1 VSQGGA
7 GGTIFGS
14 GDASAGSGGSSSTG
28 GTVQSGGRQG
38 TGGASANGG
47 AAAGTGGTVQSGG
60 RQGTGGTS
68 ANGGTAA
75 GTGGTVAGTGGTVA
89 GTGGTAAGTGGTTAG
104 TGGTA
109 AGTGG
114 TAAGTGGTAAGTG
127 GTVGSGGAIA
137 STASIQL
144 SGNKILDAKGSAIVA
159 RGPED
164 VVASA
169 SQTKE
174 IDQIAGLGANAMRM
188 LFTLDA
194 ANAMTPSGFDALLAS
209 AVSHHMLVWVSLY
222 TWDSAHSNAIA
233 SALGGGNFYSL
244 TAPAGTTACSSSTPA
259 SCYLAVWSRQWLK
272 DLMNKYRSNI
282 IIDAGQEFINPGDAS
297 SEAARTAWAAAAK
310 SNIQV
315 FRGQGYTNPLEIMAN
330 FQGRDLYCIV
340 EYGEAIRAADT
351 VSVNGEPQTMFGWQA
366 YWGTTDQYYQKYQ
379 GALLLGQSQG
389 TISAADAIHQFVL
402 TRTFPIEIGID
413 NYPADTNQDYQA
425 EIDQAATDGMS
436 WLWWSWKDSTV
447 ECPASGSTCQT
458 YVTTSQN
465 GFKGAK
471 PLSN

>member
-1 VSQGGA
+1 MIETSRRMLSCRVMVVLVAMTAACSSQDAKTDSGAGGTTSVVPVSQGGA
-7 GGTIFGS
+7 GGTGS
-14 GDASAGSGGSSSTG
+14 GGASAGSGSSSSTG
-28 GTVQSGGRQG
+28 GTVDSGGPHG
-38 TGGASANGG
+38 TAG
-47 AAAGTGGTVQSGG
+47 AAAGTGGTG
-60 RQGTGGTS
+60 
-68 ANGGTAA
+68 
-75 GTGGTVAGTGGTVA
+75 A
-89 GTGGTAAGTGGTTAG
+89 GTGGTA
-104 TGGTA
+104 
-109 AGTGG
+109 
-114 TAAGTGGTAAGTG
+114 
-127 GTVGSGGAIA
+127 GSGGALA

-222 TWDSAHSNAIA
+222 TWDSSHSHAIA

-272 DLMNKYRSNI
+272 DLMNKYRSNV

-310 SNIQV
+310 SNIH
-315 FRGQGYTNPLEIMAN
+315 FLRGQGYTNPLEIMAN

-340 EYGEAIRAADT
+340 EYGEAIRAVDT

-366 YWGTTDQYYQKYQ
+366 YWGTTDKYYQKYQ

-389 TISAADAIHQFVL
+389 QISAADAIHQFVL
-402 TRTFPIEIGID
+402 PRTFPIEIGID
-413 NYPADTNQDYQA
+413 NYPGDTNQDYQA
-425 EIDQAATDGMS
+425 EIDRAATDNMS
-436 WLWWSWKDSTV
+436 WLWWSWKGNTV
-447 ECPASGSTCQT
+447 ECPASGSSCQT
-458 YVTTSQN
+458 YVTTSPN